1 MGRLFVE
8 EPCDEALIP
17 VDCRLC
23 SEVIEFDLLE
33 PPAPSSSFISDT
45 LTSEK
50 VCQITAIIILSK
62 VLKVLKLSDDISD
75 TLTSKI
81 GTYVLCKVFFKD
93 ISYANNCELRR
104 IFGSHAR
111 TSHLSFFGPH
121 AHRTFQFSG
130 HTHIAH
136 VCVLPKSNSHPHPHV
151 FSKKVIFFLANFALF

>member
-1 MGRLFVE
+1 MSRGNVFPEILNTFWPIGPNWAELSKIFTLGRLFVE

-81 GTYVLCKVFFKD
+81 GT
-93 ISYANNCELRR
+93 
-104 IFGSHAR
+104 
-111 TSHLSFFGPH
+111 
-121 AHRTFQFSG
+121 
-130 HTHIAH
+130 
-136 VCVLPKSNSHPHPHV
+136 
-151 FSKKVIFFLANFALF
+151 

>member
-1 MGRLFVE
+1 MDGIGQNWPKFFTLGRLFVE

-50 VCQITAIIILSK
+50 VCQITAIIILRE
-62 VLKVLKLSDDISD
+62 VFNRVAKLFDEISD

-81 GTYVLCKVFFKD
+81 TRGTM
-93 ISYANNCELRR
+93 
-104 IFGSHAR
+104 
-111 TSHLSFFGPH
+111 
-121 AHRTFQFSG
+121 Q
-130 HTHIAH
+130 
-136 VCVLPKSNSHPHPHV
+136 
-151 FSKKVIFFLANFALF
+151 

>member
-1 MGRLFVE
+1 MGRIEQNWPKSAIIERNWAKFFTLGRLFVE

-62 VLKVLKLSDDISD
+62 VLKVPKLSA
-75 TLTSKI
+75 KI
-81 GTYVLCKVFFKD
+81 CMYYVK
-93 ISYANNCELRR
+93 Y
-104 IFGSHAR
+104 
-111 TSHLSFFGPH
+111 
-121 AHRTFQFSG
+121 
-130 HTHIAH
+130 
-136 VCVLPKSNSHPHPHV
+136 
-151 FSKKVIFFLANFALF
+151 FLKI

>member
-81 GTYVLCKVFFKD
+81 GMYCVKYFLKIYHMQTTVSCDGFL
-93 ISYANNCELRR
+93 
-104 IFGSHAR
+104 GR
-111 TSHLSFFGPH
+111 TH
-121 AHRTFQFSG
+121 AHRTFHFSG
-130 HTHIAH
+130 RTHIAPFSFRATRTSH
-136 VCVLPKSNSHPHPHV
+136 ACVR
-151 FSKKVIFFLANFALF
+151 FAKIQFAPAPARF

>member
-111 TSHLSFFGPH
+111 TC
-121 AHRTFQFSG
+121 A
-130 HTHIAH
+130 
-136 VCVLPKSNSHPHPHV
+136 K
-151 FSKKVIFFLANFALF
+151 FSKFKRTRTPKFCMRTNFSYIKKIYFDFFEEFLMAR